1 MQEHDSVQLVH
12 ELQKLN
18 AKLDVLS
25 AKVDKL
31 EAEQQLLL
39 EKFSKHIDFINDTYE
54 GLRNPIRVA
63 TRFFR
68 K

>member
-1 MQEHDSVQLVH
+1 MQEHNSVQLVH